1 MTDTTS
7 AAPSPLHCPFCG
19 SDRLERSCITHD
31 DVACLDCDALAPS
44 LVAWNRRA
52 QPTPPAVVEPLTD
65 EQAKAVLWAE
75 HLRWMHAAG
84 LDTEGMR
91 PTGEWL
97 DHWLLYVRAIE
108 AAHGI
113 KETAMA
119 KRTITIEVEEDEVI
133 VALKRPEDGY
143 EDVHPELVAEDAIK
157 PDWPEYRTVWPKKPP
172 HGLPT

>member
-1 MTDTTS
+1 
-7 AAPSPLHCPFCG
+7 
-19 SDRLERSCITHD
+19 
-31 DVACLDCDALAPS
+31 
-44 LVAWNRRA
+44 
-52 QPTPPAVVEPLTD
+52 VEPLTD

-75 HLRWMHAAG
+75 HLRWMHAVG